1 MTLHMTDILQN
12 VVWLAAS
19 DIFILGGEV
28 MNIARHATMISSH
41 RYSPL
46 KTNEPGVQIATP
58 LAQVAAAMITPAFTE
73 FAEYQVRHQICFPLF
88 FCFGWTFCPICCN
101 LCMAQGLGRIS

>member
-1 MTLHMTDILQN
+1 
-12 VVWLAAS
+12 
-19 DIFILGGEV
+19 

-73 FAEYQVRHQICFPLF
+73 FAEYQVRHQIFFPPIFLF
-88 FCFGWTFCPICCN
+88 WLNILPNCCN
-101 LCMAQGLGRIS
+101 LCVAQGLGRLVSDATLDYQLACRAPLGKN

>member
-1 MTLHMTDILQN
+1 
-12 VVWLAAS
+12 
-19 DIFILGGEV
+19 

-73 FAEYQVRHQICFPLF
+73 FAEYQVRHQIFFPL
-88 FCFGWTFCPICCN
+88 CFVLAELF
-101 LCMAQGLGRIS
+101 AQFVAISAWLISVSMQSPLGQKLNWKAHFKC

>member
-1 MTLHMTDILQN
+1 
-12 VVWLAAS
+12 
-19 DIFILGGEV
+19 

-73 FAEYQVRHQICFPLF
+73 FAEYQVRHQICFPPIFLF
-88 FCFGWTFCPICCN
+88 WLNFLPN
-101 LCMAQGLGRIS
+101 LLQSLHGSRPWSLSVSMQSPLGQKLNWKAHFKC